1 MWFFVL
7 FCPPLY
13 FFFKKKII
21 AAIITTV
28 LMLSATVFF
37 FVFPPIGLF
46 IGFIAVGWAA
56 MDYGRGE
63 RTKFAKEQA
72 SEIAKAIAKQNKDKS
87 S

>member
-1 MWFFVL
+1 MWLFV
-7 FCPPLY
+7 FICPPVY
-13 FFFKKKII
+13 FLFRKKII
-21 AAIITTV
+21 AAIVSTV
-28 LMLSATVFF
+28 LMLAATVFF

-72 SEIAKAIAKQNKDKS
+72 VEIAKAMKEHGKP
-87 S
+87 

>member
-1 MWFFVL
+1 MWLFV
-7 FCPPLY
+7 FICPPAY
-13 FFFKKKII
+13 FLFRKKII
-21 AAIITTV
+21 AAIVSTV
-28 LMLSATVFF
+28 LMLAATVFF

-72 SEIAKAIAKQNKDKS
+72 VEIAKAMKEHS
-87 S
+87 SS